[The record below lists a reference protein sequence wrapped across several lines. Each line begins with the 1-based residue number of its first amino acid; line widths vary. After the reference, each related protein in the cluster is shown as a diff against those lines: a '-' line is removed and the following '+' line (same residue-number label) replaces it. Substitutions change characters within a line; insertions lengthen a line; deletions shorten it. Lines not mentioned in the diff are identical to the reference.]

1 MSATKSRTARA
12 STASKSRAPSR
23 RPSSTSTSGTRMD
36 DFEKCESSM
45 KGRREAAGLGGVTY
59 RHKLSTAQVE
69 GLAGLLEGLGY
80 KSPDEVLTYGACKA
94 ASVVLCRWPRP
105 SELSRVLKYLGHE
118 KCEYYHLKQSL
129 SLVKGARWGAVVGS
143 KGSNL
148 IEITEGGNGHGELLY
163 AWLHSAGDQAT
174 LHLYGR
180 DEGDLES
187 AAKAFERRW
196 SGQVVVD
203 GAADVRKR
211 TLSDSTKEF
220 GLSPDAKVF
229 KPKPKPKT
237 TLNPRAKSFVPAV
250 GGAAAPKRKP
260 APKKKPVARKA

>member
-1 MSATKSRTARA
+1 
-12 STASKSRAPSR
+12 
-23 RPSSTSTSGTRMD
+23 
-36 DFEKCESSM
+36 M
-45 KGRREAAGLGGVTY
+45 KGKREAAGLGGVTY
-59 RHKLSTAQVE
+59 GHKLSTAQVE

-94 ASVVLCRWPRP
+94 ASDVLCRWPRP

-118 KCEYYHLKQSL
+118 KCEYYHLRQSL

-148 IEITEGGNGHGELLY
+148 IEMTEGASGHGELLY
-163 AWLHSAGDQAT
+163 AWLHSAGDEAT

-180 DEGDLES
+180 DEEDLAD

-196 SGQVVVD
+196 SGQVVVN

-229 KPKPKPKT
+229 KPKPK
-237 TLNPRAKSFVPAV
+237 LNPRAKSFVPAAAAV
-250 GGAAAPKRKP
+250 GGAAAPKRKPAAKKTAAPKRKP